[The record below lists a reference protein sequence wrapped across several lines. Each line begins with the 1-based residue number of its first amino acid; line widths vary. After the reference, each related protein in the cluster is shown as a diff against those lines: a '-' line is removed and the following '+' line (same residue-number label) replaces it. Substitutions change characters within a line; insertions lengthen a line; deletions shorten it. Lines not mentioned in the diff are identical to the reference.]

1 MARRKTLIDLLDEL
15 TPATRQAF
23 LDSIGRVTGDVQ
35 IRALE
40 DAISRGDTAA
50 VLQIINLGAEY
61 FAPLDRAMRDA
72 YETGGEFVMA
82 ELQRMA
88 RAQGFKVS
96 AVFGANDP
104 RVTQWLAEQSSRRI
118 VEITSDQRQII
129 SDTLARLAGEGT
141 APRTAAL
148 ELIGRVNRATGR
160 REGGIVGLNSQMEGW
175 AANAY
180 RELIEGDT
188 GYFQRTL
195 RDRRFDRTV
204 AKAIREGRGLGPTE
218 ARRIVARY
226 RARLLYRRGENI
238 ARTELLGTLHAS
250 QAEALVQM
258 RTREGLAPEAVTQ
271 EWDAQNDGA
280 TRDSHRAMDGQT
292 RTQGQ
297 PFTTGNGYQ
306 MRHPGDASLG
316 APASEIV
323 NCRCFL
329 RTRVDFITGL
339 RDRLTPDELRDAL
352 EAME

>member
-1 MARRKTLIDLLDEL
+1 
-15 TPATRQAF
+15 
-23 LDSIGRVTGDVQ
+23 
-35 IRALE
+35 
-40 DAISRGDTAA
+40 
-50 VLQIINLGAEY
+50 
-61 FAPLDRAMRDA
+61 
-72 YETGGEFVMA
+72 
-82 ELQRMA
+82 MA

-226 RARLLYRRGENI
+226 RARLLFRRGENI

-250 QAEALVQM
+250 QAEALEQM